1 MKPVPKRE
9 ITGTSSRNLL
19 HFHCATPD
27 AVEWL
32 KTAAPE
38 FGGFHLPAFE
48 GNSFMLAV
56 NPCYDVKE
64 VLKYL
69 LSMGESESE

>member
-1 MKPVPKRE
+1 MKQVPKRE
-9 ITGTSSRNLL
+9 ITGKRARNIL
-19 HFHCATPD
+19 HIHCATPD

-38 FGGFHLPAFE
+38 FGTLHLPAFS
-48 GNSFMLAV
+48 GDSYMVSV
-56 NPCYDVKE
+56 NPCYEIKDV
-64 VLKYL
+64 LDYL